1 MMMRL
6 LGALLALALFSCS
19 RTPTQGRADPASPDP
34 RSRSAEN
41 ARSHQAASGRN
52 AAPIK
57 GELLGEP
64 RTFDNL
70 VVFPVLAKE
79 DIDVGPMT
87 TLDSALARGDAEV
100 RELGAKDQEGGPS
113 VNTLVIENKGDI
125 PIYVL
130 AGTVLKGGNQDRQIG
145 QDFIL
150 ESKQT
155 VPVDAYCVEQGRW
168 NGNRDGRTTGGKFG
182 STSGIVTSQVRA
194 AAQYKKDQGEVWGV
208 VARVNKA
215 HKKGAP
221 SGTLLATL
229 DDGEVAAR
237 RARLA
242 KQVNEFLASAA
253 ERDNVVGFAHAV
265 DGKIRGVRWFAS
277 RRVFELF
284 RSPLVGGAALDALTA
299 EAERGGRPAPS
310 AAAPTSKD
318 VVTFVDEVEKAA
330 VAEERDTKAA
340 NQNEYKETERAY
352 GSKTRRKGGG
362 KGSAAEKPVSSD
374 YVAK

>member
-6 LGALLALALFSCS
+6 LGALLALTLFSCS
-19 RTPTQGRADPASPDP
+19 RAPTQGRADPVSPDATP
-34 RSRSAEN
+34 HSAES

-52 AAPIK
+52 ALPIK

-64 RTFDNL
+64 RIFDNL

-87 TLDSALARGDAEV
+87 TLDRALARGEAEV
-100 RELGAKDQEGGPS
+100 RELGAKNEEGGPS

-130 AGTVLKGGNQDRQIG
+130 AGTVVKGGNQDRQIG

-150 ESKQT
+150 ESKQA

-168 NGNRDGRTTGGKFG
+168 NGSRDGRTTGGKFG
-182 STSGIVTSQVRA
+182 STAGIVTSQVRA
-194 AAQYKKDQGEVWGV
+194 ATQYQKDQGEVWGS

-229 DDGEVAAR
+229 DDDEVATR

-253 ERDNVVGFAHAV
+253 EHDNVVGFAHAV

-277 RRVFELF
+277 RKVFELF
-284 RSPLVGGAALDALTA
+284 RSSLVSGAALDALTA
-299 EAERGGRPAPS
+299 EAERGGGPAPS
-310 AAAPTSKD
+310 SATPTSKD
-318 VVTFVDEVEKAA
+318 VVTFVDEVDKAA

-340 NQNEYKETERAY
+340 NQNEYKESARAY
-352 GSKTRRKGGG
+352 GSKTHRKGGP
-362 KGSAAEKPVSSD
+362 KGSAPGKPVSAD

>member
-6 LGALLALALFSCS
+6 LWALLALALISCS
-19 RTPTQGRADPASPDP
+19 RAPTQGRADPVSPDSKP
-34 RSRSAEN
+34 SSTESA
-41 ARSHQAASGRN
+41 RLHQAASGRN

-57 GELLGEP
+57 DQLLGEP

-79 DIDVGPMT
+79 DVDVGPMT
-87 TLDSALARGDAEV
+87 TLDSALARGEAEV
-100 RELGAKDQEGGPS
+100 RELGAKNDEGGPS

-130 AGTVLKGGNQDRQIG
+130 AGTIVKGGNQDRQIG

-168 NGNRDGRTTGGKFG
+168 NGTRDGRTTGGKFG
-182 STSGIVTSQVRA
+182 STAGIVTSDVRA
-194 AAQYKKDQGEVWGV
+194 AAQYKKNQGEVWGV

-221 SGTLLATL
+221 SGTVLATL
-229 DDGEVAAR
+229 DDQEVATR

-277 RRVFELF
+277 RKVFELF
-284 RSPLVGGAALDALTA
+284 RSPLASGAALDALTA

-310 AAAPTSKD
+310 SAAPTSKD
-318 VVTFVDEVEKAA
+318 VVSFVDEVDKAE

-340 NQNEYKETERAY
+340 NRNEYKETESAY
-352 GSKTRRKGGG
+352 GSKTRRKGGPKS
-362 KGSAAEKPVSSD
+362 KGSEKPVSSD
-374 YVAK
+374 YVSK